1 MTEQPPSTQPEAG
14 EPEPESDVESVVETA
29 AVDAER
35 PTTGL
40 PAVDRV
46 VSDLDRL
53 DDAPLDE
60 HLAAFERAHESL
72 RSALDAPSSDQPGDS
87 D

>member
-1 MTEQPPSTQPEAG
+1 MTEQPPSTDPESWEPEAQ
-14 EPEPESDVESVVETA
+14 SDGQSVVETA
-29 AVDAER
+29 AVEAET

-40 PAVDRV
+40 PAVDQV

-60 HLAAFERAHESL
+60 HLEAFERAHETL
-72 RSALDAPSSDQPGDS
+72 RSSLDAPSSDQPGDS